1 MPRRELQDGHG
12 YYLISYTEYGAER
25 RDDPDGLMSD
35 VITKA
40 VASGDYTDVLISS
53 HGWKG
58 DVPAAADQYDR
69 WFGALLAVTHDMNGV
84 TQRRSNFKPLLVGLH
99 WPSLPF
105 GDEELGGGSFGPVKG
120 AFPDIV
126 EVYAQRLGDTPEVR
140 AQLEIIADAARKQAG
155 VLMLPD
161 EVAEAYRALDAEL
174 GLGSGDLDAP
184 PDADRNG
191 FDPDAA
197 FASARNAPFG
207 GFSLGGLLAPLRQL
221 SYWTMK
227 KRARMVGEGGF
238 HELVSRLMEAHSADA
253 VEPPR
258 FHLMGHSFG
267 CIVVTS
273 TICGPGARGHL
284 PRKVDSLLLVQGAV
298 SLWAY
303 CPAIELANNKPGYF
317 APLIANGHVSG
328 PVVVTHSSFDTAV
341 GRIYPIASKL
351 RGSADFAPAKLPK
364 FGAIGA
370 FGAQGLAVDVMVNS
384 GPLKAVDQTYDLA
397 KGKLHNFDGSNF
409 ICHGGGFSG
418 AHNDIDGPEVAHL
431 WWEAMRSAE

>member
-1 MPRRELQDGHG
+1 MAWRELQEGHG
-12 YYLISYTEYGAER
+12 YYLISYDKYGGER
-25 RDDPDGLMSD
+25 GDDEDELMSD
-35 VITKA
+35 VIA
-40 VASGDYTDVLISS
+40 DAIASGEYSDVMISS

-58 DVPAAADQYDR
+58 DIPAAADQYDR
-69 WFGALLAVTHDMNGV
+69 WFGALLAQADDRSAAVL
-84 TQRRSNFKPLLVGLH
+84 RRPGFKPLLVGLH

-105 GDEELGGGSFGPVKG
+105 GDEELGGGSFGPAKG
-120 AFPDIV
+120 AALDLV

-140 AQLEIIADAARKQAG
+140 AQLEIIAEAARTQASA
-155 VLMLPD
+155 LLLPD
-161 EVAEAYRALDAEL
+161 DVSEAYRALDAEL

-197 FASARNAPFG
+197 FAAARIAPFG

-227 KRARMVGEGGF
+227 KRARMLGEGAF
-238 HELVSRLMEAHSADA
+238 HELVARLMTAHPTGMA
-253 VEPPR
+253 EPPR

-273 TICGPGARGHL
+273 TICGPGALGQL

-303 CPAIELANNKPGYF
+303 CPAIALAGNRPGYF
-317 APLIANGHVSG
+317 APLMAKGHVAG
-328 PVVVTHSSFDTAV
+328 PVLVTRSLHDTAV
-341 GRIYPIASKL
+341 GKIYPIASKL
-351 RGSADFAPAKLPK
+351 RGAADFLSTKLPK

-370 FGAQGLAVDVMVNS
+370 FGARGLAADVTIDG
-384 GPLKAVDQTYDLA
+384 GPMLA
-397 KGKLHNFDGSNF
+397 KDQPYALTKGRLHNFDCSNF

-418 AHNDIDGPEVAHL
+418 AHNDIAGPEVAHL
-431 WWEAMRSAE
+431 WWESMRGAE